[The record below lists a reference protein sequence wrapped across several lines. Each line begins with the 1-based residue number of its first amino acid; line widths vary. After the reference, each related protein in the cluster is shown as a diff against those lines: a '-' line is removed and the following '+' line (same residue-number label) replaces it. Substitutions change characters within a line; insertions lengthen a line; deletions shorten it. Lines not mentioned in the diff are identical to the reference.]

1 MLLLALHLAPAF
13 VSSIAPLGQ
22 QALLQAEQLSACADF
37 SSLCMCKGKTQAN
50 FIWKQKKKTRCLSC
64 NILTMLP
71 EKKKKT
77 YDIPFLSAVYT
88 CCAIEENAI
97 KCN

>member
-22 QALLQAEQLSACADF
+22 QALLQAEQLSTCADF

-50 FIWKQKKKTRCLSC
+50 FIWKQKNQVLE
-64 NILTMLP
+64 L
-71 EKKKKT
+71 
-77 YDIPFLSAVYT
+77 
-88 CCAIEENAI
+88 
-97 KCN
+97 

>member
-50 FIWKQKKKTRCLSC
+50 FIWKQKKTRCLSC

-71 EKKKKT
+71 EKKKQLMT
-77 YDIPFLSAVYT
+77 FPFFQQFILVVL
-88 CCAIEENAI
+88 
-97 KCN
+97 

>member
-1 MLLLALHLAPAF
+1 MRLLALHLAPAF

-50 FIWKQKKKTRCLSC
+50 FI
-64 NILTMLP
+64 
-71 EKKKKT
+71 
-77 YDIPFLSAVYT
+77 
-88 CCAIEENAI
+88 
-97 KCN
+97 

>member
-37 SSLCMCKGKTQAN
+37 SPLCMCKGKTQAN
-50 FIWKQKKKTRCLSC
+50 FIWKQKKKSGAFAVISSLCYQ
-64 NILTMLP
+64 
-71 EKKKKT
+71 KKKKT
-77 YDIPFLSAVYT
+77 YDIPFLSAVYI

-97 KCN
+97 KFN